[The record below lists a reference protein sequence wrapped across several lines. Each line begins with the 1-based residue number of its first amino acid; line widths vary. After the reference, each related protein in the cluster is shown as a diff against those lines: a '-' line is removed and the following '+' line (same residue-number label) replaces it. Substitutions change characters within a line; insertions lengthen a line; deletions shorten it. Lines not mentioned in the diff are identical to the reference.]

1 MSPQMGPRPLLGL
14 GSQLSGL
21 LAPASLAL
29 TRAPVPPVV
38 ATLSVL
44 AARPEFWAIHALS
57 IDYAAGVTGDLEAGI
72 TRVLTDRRLGD
83 LAESSDF
90 QTYLGRTDLSYGEI
104 GADPGALAYAG
115 QILDIT
121 IVPDRLRLEG
131 AATTAARPPPST
143 SIAWRA
149 AVTSSASVFC
159 ARSRPPTRT
168 KGRHSSA
175 STGIGASARATARS
189 NASRR
194 RGSRAASSALRL
206 TTSTP

>member
-1 MSPQMGPRPLLGL
+1 LSECRLAPASIVGHSAGVQSSMSPQMGPRPLLGL

-121 IVPDRLRLEG
+121 IVPDRLTDARMTTIK
-131 AATTAARPPPST
+131 AT
-143 SIAWRA
+143 W
-149 AVTSSASVFC
+149 C
-159 ARSRPPTRT
+159 MEQC
-168 KGRHSSA
+168 GRD
-175 STGIGASARATARS
+175 IVCFRDCMDR
-189 NASRR
+189 
-194 RGSRAASSALRL
+194 
-206 TTSTP
+206 